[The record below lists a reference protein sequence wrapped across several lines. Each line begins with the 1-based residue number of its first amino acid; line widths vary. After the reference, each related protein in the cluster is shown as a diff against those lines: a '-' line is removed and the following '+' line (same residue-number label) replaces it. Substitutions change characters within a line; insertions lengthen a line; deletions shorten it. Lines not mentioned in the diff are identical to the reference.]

1 MPEGLTKMAFA
12 SLLPPPE
19 VADPHPLPALGPG
32 EGLAQGRDRVGP
44 TVPHGAWASVEGEWE
59 EEAAGAVGKVGLG
72 GGVEEVELGFVVAP
86 LPLLRLAVLR

>member
-1 MPEGLTKMAFA
+1 MPKGLTKMAFA

-19 VADPHPLPALGPG
+19 VADPHSLPALGPG

-59 EEAAGAVGKVGLG
+59 EAAGAVDKVGWG
-72 GGVEEVELGFVVAP
+72 GGVEEEVEPGLMVAP

>member
-1 MPEGLTKMAFA
+1 MPKGLTKMAFA

-32 EGLAQGRDRVGP
+32 EGLAQGRDRVEP
-44 TVPHGAWASVEGEWE
+44 AVPHGAWASVGGEWV
-59 EEAAGAVGKVGLG
+59 EAAGAVDKVGWG
-72 GGVEEVELGFVVAP
+72 GGVEEVALGLVVAP

>member
-1 MPEGLTKMAFA
+1 MLKGLTKMAFA

-19 VADPHPLPALGPG
+19 VADHHPLPALGPG
-32 EGLAQGRDRVGP
+32 EGLAEGRDRVGP

-59 EEAAGAVGKVGLG
+59 EAADAVDKVGWG
-72 GGVEEVELGFVVAP
+72 GGVEEVALGLVVAP

>member
-19 VADPHPLPALGPG
+19 VADLHPLPALGPG
-32 EGLAQGRDRVGP
+32 EGLAEGRDRVGP
-44 TVPHGAWASVEGEWE
+44 TVPHGAWASVEGER
-59 EEAAGAVGKVGLG
+59 EEAAGAVDKAGWG
-72 GGVEEVELGFVVAP
+72 GGVEEVALGLVVAP

>member
-1 MPEGLTKMAFA
+1 MAFA

-19 VADPHPLPALGPG
+19 VADLHPLPGPG

-59 EEAAGAVGKVGLG
+59 EAAGAVDKVDWG
-72 GGVEEVELGFVVAP
+72 GGVEEVEPGLVVAP
-86 LPLLRLAVLR
+86 LPLLWLAVLR